1 MSDYV
6 LVGVI
11 ISEKR
16 SDRSSHGALDRNS
29 PLVFSTRDLGRSP
42 GSMEI
47 LNEQVPA
54 PADVGNALIGIRG
67 GSELDLDLRLEAVH
81 EGILVSGTA
90 TAQIAGECGRCLD
103 SIEYDYEAD
112 IQELFYYEESEE
124 FEDDD
129 DVDQYWV
136 IGDLIDIDPVLR
148 SAVVTALPFQPVCRE
163 DCLGLCNECGI
174 NLNEDPEH
182 HHEILDPRWA
192 ALAQLSDNVAEDAA
206 TNKTSDKREEK

>member
-11 ISEKR
+11 ISDKR

-42 GSMEI
+42 GSMET

-103 SIEYDYEAD
+103 PIEYDYEAD
-112 IQELFYYEESEE
+112 IQELFYYEGSEE

-136 IGDLIDIDPVLR
+136 VGDLIDIDPVLR
-148 SAVVTALPFQPVCRE
+148 SAVVTALPFQPVCKD

-174 NLNEDPEH
+174 NLNDEPEH
-182 HHEILDPRWA
+182 HHEVLDPRWA
-192 ALAQLSDNVAEDAA
+192 ALAQLSDNVTED
-206 TNKTSDKREEK
+206 SDKN

>member
-11 ISEKR
+11 ISDKR
-16 SDRSSHGALDRNS
+16 SDRSPHGALDRNS

-42 GSMEI
+42 GSMET
-47 LNEQVPA
+47 LNEQVQA

-103 SIEYDYEAD
+103 PIEYDFVAD

-124 FEDDD
+124 FEEDD

-136 IGDLIDIDPVLR
+136 VGDLIDIDPVLR
-148 SAVVTALPFQPVCRE
+148 SAVVTALPFQPVCKE

-174 NLNEDPEH
+174 NLNDEPEH
-182 HHEILDPRWA
+182 HHEVLDPRWA
-192 ALAQLSDNVAEDAA
+192 ALAQLSDNVTED
-206 TNKTSDKREEK
+206 SDKN

>member
-16 SDRSSHGALDRNS
+16 SDRSSHDALDRNS

-42 GSMEI
+42 GSMET

-54 PADVGNALIGIRG
+54 PIDVGNALIGIRG

-103 SIEYDYEAD
+103 PIEYDYEAD

-136 IGDLIDIDPVLR
+136 VGDLIDIDPVLR

-174 NLNEDPEH
+174 NLNDEPEH
-182 HHEILDPRWA
+182 HHEVLDPRWA
-192 ALAQLSDNVAEDAA
+192 ALAQLSDNATEDVAQ
-206 TNKTSDKREEK
+206 NKTLD

>member
-1 MSDYV
+1 M
-6 LVGVI
+6 
-11 ISEKR
+11 
-16 SDRSSHGALDRNS
+16 
-29 PLVFSTRDLGRSP
+29 VFSTRDLGRSP
-42 GSMEI
+42 GSMET

-54 PADVGNALIGIRG
+54 PTDVGNALIGIRG

-103 SIEYDYEAD
+103 PIEYDYEAD

-136 IGDLIDIDPVLR
+136 VGDLIDIDPVLR

-174 NLNEDPEH
+174 NLNDEPEH
-182 HHEILDPRWA
+182 HHEVLDPRWA
-192 ALAQLSDNVAEDAA
+192 ALAQLSDNATEDVAQ
-206 TNKTSDKREEK
+206 NKTLD

>member
-11 ISEKR
+11 ISDKR

-42 GSMEI
+42 GSMET
-47 LNEQVPA
+47 LKEQVPA

-136 IGDLIDIDPVLR
+136 VGDLIDIDPVLR
-148 SAVVTALPFQPVCRE
+148 SAVVTALPFQPVCKE
-163 DCLGLCNECGI
+163 DCLGLCDECGI
-174 NLNEDPEH
+174 NLNDEPEH
-182 HHEILDPRWA
+182 HHEVLDPRWA
-192 ALAQLSDNVAEDAA
+192 ALAQLSDNVTED
-206 TNKTSDKREEK
+206 SDKN

>member
-42 GSMEI
+42 GSMET

-148 SAVVTALPFQPVCRE
+148 SAVVTALPFQPVCKE

-174 NLNEDPEH
+174 NLNDEPEH

-192 ALAQLSDNVAEDAA
+192 ALAQLSDNVVEDAA

>member
-1 MSDYV
+1 M
-6 LVGVI
+6 
-11 ISEKR
+11 
-16 SDRSSHGALDRNS
+16 
-29 PLVFSTRDLGRSP
+29 VFSTRDLGRSP
-42 GSMEI
+42 GSMET
-47 LNEQVPA
+47 LKEQVPA

-103 SIEYDYEAD
+103 PIEYDYEAD

-136 IGDLIDIDPVLR
+136 VGDLIDIDPVLR
-148 SAVVTALPFQPVCRE
+148 SAVVTALPFQPVCKE

-174 NLNEDPEH
+174 NLNDEPEH
-182 HHEILDPRWA
+182 HHEVLDPRWA
-192 ALAQLSDNVAEDAA
+192 ALAQLSDNVTED
-206 TNKTSDKREEK
+206 SDKN

>member
-6 LVGVI
+6 SIGVI

-16 SDRSSHGALDRNS
+16 SDRSPHGELDRNS
-29 PLVFSTRDLGRSP
+29 PLVFSTRELGRSP
-42 GSMEI
+42 GSMKT
-47 LNEQVPA
+47 LKEQVPA
-54 PADVGNALIGIRG
+54 PTDVGNALIGIRG
-67 GSELDLDLRLEAVH
+67 GSELDLDLRFEAVH

-90 TAQIAGECGRCLD
+90 TAQIAGECGRCLEP
-103 SIEYDYEAD
+103 IEYDFEAD

-136 IGDLIDIDPVLR
+136 VGDLIDIDPVLR

-163 DCLGLCNECGI
+163 DCLGLCSECGI
-174 NLNEDPEH
+174 SLNDDPQH
-182 HHEILDPRWA
+182 DHEILDPRWA
-192 ALAQLSDNVAEDAA
+192 ALAQLSDIVAEDA
-206 TNKTSDKREEK
+206 TNDKTSDKREEK

>member
-16 SDRSSHGALDRNS
+16 SDRSSHDALDRNS

-42 GSMEI
+42 GSMET

-54 PADVGNALIGIRG
+54 PTDVGNALIGIRG

-103 SIEYDYEAD
+103 PIEYDYEAD

-136 IGDLIDIDPVLR
+136 VGDLIDIDPVLR

-174 NLNEDPEH
+174 NLNDEPEH
-182 HHEILDPRWA
+182 HHEVLDPRWA
-192 ALAQLSDNVAEDAA
+192 ALAQLSDNATEDVAQ
-206 TNKTSDKREEK
+206 NKTLD

>member
-42 GSMEI
+42 GSMET

-90 TAQIAGECGRCLD
+90 TAQIAGECGRRLD
-103 SIEYDYEAD
+103 PIEYDYEAD

-136 IGDLIDIDPVLR
+136 VGDLIDIDPVLR
-148 SAVVTALPFQPVCRE
+148 SAVVTALPFQPVCKE

-174 NLNEDPEH
+174 NLNDEPEH
-182 HHEILDPRWA
+182 GHEVLDPRWA
-192 ALAQLSDNVAEDAA
+192 ALAQLSDNVTED
-206 TNKTSDKREEK
+206 SDKN